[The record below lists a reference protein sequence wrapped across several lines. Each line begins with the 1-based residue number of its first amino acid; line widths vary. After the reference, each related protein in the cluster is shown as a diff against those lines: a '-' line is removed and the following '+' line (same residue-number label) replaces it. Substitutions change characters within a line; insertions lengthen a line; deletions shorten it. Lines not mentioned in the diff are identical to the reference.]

1 MSGREMRQTEQD
13 CDSFEVAFI
22 GSNPLLEIIESQ
34 DTIQLLC
41 DTILNENAKESTI
54 IYGINIVLTLIDEFL
69 M

>member
-1 MSGREMRQTEQD
+1 MRQTEQD
-13 CDSFEVAFI
+13 SDSFEPAFI

-41 DTILNENAKESTI
+41 DVILNENAKESTI
-54 IYGINIVLTLIDEFL
+54 VYGINVVLTLIEEFL